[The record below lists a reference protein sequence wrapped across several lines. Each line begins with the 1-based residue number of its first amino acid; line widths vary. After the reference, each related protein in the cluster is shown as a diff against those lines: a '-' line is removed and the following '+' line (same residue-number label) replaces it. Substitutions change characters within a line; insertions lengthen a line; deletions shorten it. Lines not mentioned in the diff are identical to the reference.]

1 VLRIA
6 GLDNPFLG
14 STIIQVVL
22 LVGIITSFYFV
33 ERVGRRT
40 LVLWGGLIM
49 ALVDFI
55 LGGIG
60 FKSPDSATGAAL
72 IAVCAVWVLVYSLS
86 LAPIGKIS

>member
-1 VLRIA
+1 
-6 GLDNPFLG
+6 
-14 STIIQVVL
+14 
-22 LVGIITSFYFV
+22 
-33 ERVGRRT
+33 
-40 LVLWGGLIM
+40 M